1 MLVEENNIHKYSFLD
16 LFLHFYFVSMHK
28 SKIFSHK
35 EFMVSKSVTDKDGKV
50 VLYVV
55 NKACLSGWISGSDYE
70 GKWVSCISGTG

>member
-35 EFMVSKSVTDKDGKV
+35 EFMVSKSVMERWCC
-50 VLYVV
+50 VV
-55 NKACLSGWISGSDYE
+55 NKACLSGWISGSDCLGE
-70 GKWVSCISGTG
+70 MGEV